1 MCTRSAPVWRHASAS
16 AATASALTAIAGAG
30 SCSAAST
37 RLSAAAFST
46 ALGASAARRG
56 ATAAVSVRS
65 SSARL
70 RTTVSVP
77 GSTRASSRPSW
88 PVPPTTTMR
97 IGAQYR
103 RTQAL
108 RQLPRHRYSGSM
120 VRLWHY
126 VGRYRLRYAGGI
138 AGLIGATSLDM
149 MVPRLLGRSLDAIG
163 TDAGARVLLTYL
175 GLIVAITV
183 IQGVV
188 RTFSRFVIFN
198 VGRDIEYDLRN
209 DLFAHLETLPLAFYQ
224 QRHTGDLMSRLVND
238 VTAVRM
244 LLGPG
249 ILNFINT
256 PVAYVYGLAF
266 MLSYNVRLTL
276 ASLAIYP
283 VALLVVKRTSRLLME
298 RSLRVQ
304 EGLGELS
311 NRVQENLSGMHVV
324 KSYACEEHEVETFA
338 RLNELLQVT
347 PAIASPPGATAP
359 AAVAGEVALRGVT
372 FRYPGRLDRTP
383 VLDDVDLTVPA
394 GRTVAIVGRTGAGKS
409 ALVQL
414 LPRLFDVEA
423 GSVLLDGR
431 DIRTLPLGWLRRQV
445 GLVPQDP
452 FLFSRTLRENVGLAL
467 DGDGDGHVDWAVR
480 MAALARDLAEFPQGL
495 DTVVGERGVTLSG
508 GQKQRVALA
517 RVLAA
522 APRVLV
528 LDDALSSVDAETERT
543 ILDQLRGFFRERTTI
558 LVAHRLTTVKE
569 ADLICVLDEGRV
581 VELGDHE
588 SLLAR
593 GGVYADLFRQQALE
607 VELEAI

>member
-1 MCTRSAPVWRHASAS
+1 MCTRSAPVRRHASAS
-16 AATASALTAIAGAG
+16 AATPSALTAIAGAG

-37 RLSAAAFST
+37 RLSAAAFTT

-70 RTTVSVP
+70 RTTVSAP

-88 PVPPTTTMR
+88 PVPPTTTTR
-97 IGAQYR
+97 IDAQYR
-103 RTQAL
+103 RPQPL
-108 RQLPRHRYSGSM
+108 RQLPRHRYSGEM
-120 VRLWHY
+120 ARLWCY
-126 VGRYRLRYAGGI
+126 VGRYRLRYVGGI
-138 AGLIGATSLDM
+138 ACLIGATSLDM
-149 MVPRLLGRSLDAIG
+149 MVPRLLGRSLDAIEI
-163 TDAGARVLLTYL
+163 DAGARVLLTYL

-183 IQGVV
+183 LQGLV

-209 DLFAHLETLPLAFYQ
+209 DLFAHLERLPLAFYQ

-276 ASLAIYP
+276 ASLAVYP
-283 VALLVVKRTSRLLME
+283 AALLVVKRTSRVLME

-324 KSYACEEHEVETFA
+324 KAYASEEHEVETFA
-338 RLNELLQVT
+338 RLNARFQELSLRLARVRGFIIPVMGTVAGTGGLMVLWYGGQLAIAKQLSIGDLVAVLGYLARLAWPTMALGWMLSILQRGRASMQRLNELFQVT

-359 AAVAGEVALRGVT
+359 AALAG
-372 FRYPGRLDRTP
+372 
-383 VLDDVDLTVPA
+383 DLT
-394 GRTVAIVGRTGAGKS
+394 
-409 ALVQL
+409 
-414 LPRLFDVEA
+414 
-423 GSVLLDGR
+423 
-431 DIRTLPLGWLRRQV
+431 
-445 GLVPQDP
+445 
-452 FLFSRTLRENVGLAL
+452 
-467 DGDGDGHVDWAVR
+467 
-480 MAALARDLAEFPQGL
+480 EFPQGL
-495 DTVVGERGVTLSG
+495 DTIVGERGVTLSG

-593 GGVYADLFRQQALE
+593 GGVYADLFRQHSLE

>member
-1 MCTRSAPVWRHASAS
+1 MS
-16 AATASALTAIAGAG
+16 
-30 SCSAAST
+30 
-37 RLSAAAFST
+37 
-46 ALGASAARRG
+46 
-56 ATAAVSVRS
+56 
-65 SSARL
+65 
-70 RTTVSVP
+70 
-77 GSTRASSRPSW
+77 
-88 PVPPTTTMR
+88 
-97 IGAQYR
+97 
-103 RTQAL
+103 
-108 RQLPRHRYSGSM
+108 
-120 VRLWHY
+120 RLWAY
-126 VGRYRLRYAGGI
+126 LARYRLRYAGGI
-138 AGLIGATSLDM
+138 AC
-149 MVPRLLGRSLDAIG
+149 LLGSRVLAMTLPWLLGMTVDAIRSS
-163 TDAGARVLLTYL
+163 TPVVTRY
-175 GLIVAITV
+175 VAV
-183 IQGVV
+183 IAAIAVAQAVV

-198 VGRDIEYDLRN
+198 IGRDIEYDLRN
-209 DLFAHLETLPLAFYQ
+209 DLFRHLEAQPLAFYQ
-224 QRHTGDLMSRLVND
+224 QRQTGDLMSRLVND
-238 VTAVRM
+238 VTAVRL
-244 LLGPG
+244 LLGLG
-249 ILNFINT
+249 ILNFIDA
-256 PVAYVYGLAF
+256 PLAYALGLSA
-266 MLSYNVRLTL
+266 MLLKDVRLTAAAL
-276 ASLAIYP
+276 AVYP
-283 VALLVVKRTSRLLME
+283 AAFLVVKRTSRLLME
-298 RSLRVQ
+298 RTFRVQ
-304 EGLGELS
+304 EGLGHLS
-311 NRVQENLSGMHVV
+311 SRVQENLSGIQVV
-324 KSYACEEHEVETFA
+324 KAYAAEEHEVDTFA
-338 RLNELLQVT
+338 RANAHFQELNLRLARVRGFIGPVMNIVGGVGVLVVLWYGGRDAIAGRLSIGDLVAFIGYLGQLAWPTMALGWMLSIVQRGRAAMQRLNELLQVT

-452 FLFSRTLRENVGLAL
+452 FLFSRTIRENVGLAL
-467 DGDGDGHVDWAVR
+467 EGDGDGRVDWAVR

-495 DTVVGERGVTLSG
+495 DTIVGERGVTLSG

-569 ADLICVLDEGRV
+569 PDLICVLDEGRV

-593 GGVYADLFRQQALE
+593 CGVYADLFRQQALE